1 MKLYYSPGACSL
13 ASHIAAKEEGL
24 ALDLV
29 RVDLKTHRTEHGD
42 DYRRLN
48 PKGYVPALELDD
60 GTLLTENV
68 AILPF
73 IADLRP
79 GVGLAP
85 APQTMARTR
94 LVEWLAF
101 LATELHKSFGP
112 LFHRSSDS
120 LKAEARDT
128 IEKWLAYVGDQFA
141 GRDFLMGDHFTV
153 ADAYLFTIVKWSGP
167 VKFDLSPWPALQ
179 QFQARVAA
187 RPKVYQALKAE
198 HLVKDPAPTAA

>member
-13 ASHIAAKEEGL
+13 APHIAAKEEGL
-24 ALDLV
+24 ALELE
-29 RVDLKTHRTEHGD
+29 RVDLATHRTEHGQ

-79 GVGLAP
+79 EAGLAP
-85 APQTMARTR
+85 APETMARTR

-153 ADAYLFTIVKWSGP
+153 ADAYLFVILRWCEMAQIPLANFP
-167 VKFDLSPWPALQ
+167 VLASYR
-179 QFQARVAA
+179 ARIAA
-187 RPKVYQALKAE
+187 RPAVQAAMREERLK
-198 HLVKDPAPTAA
+198 L

>member
-60 GTLLTENV
+60 GSLLTENV
-68 AILPF
+68 AILIF
-73 IADLRP
+73 IADQRP
-79 GVGLAP
+79 EAGLAP
-85 APQTMARTR
+85 APQSMARTR
-94 LVEWLAF
+94 LIEWLAF

-112 LFHRSSDS
+112 IFHHGDDT
-120 LKAEARDT
+120 LKTEARDT
-128 IEKWLAYVGDQFA
+128 IEKWLVYVAAKLAD
-141 GRDFLMGDHFTV
+141 RDFLMGDHFTV
-153 ADAYLFTIVKWSGP
+153 ADAYLFVMLRWLDLAQIPMSRFP
-167 VKFDLSPWPALQ
+167 VLAAYRAKI
-179 QFQARVAA
+179 AA
-187 RPKVYQALKAE
+187 RPAVQAAMREERLK
-198 HLVKDPAPTAA
+198 L

>member
-13 ASHIAAKEEGL
+13 APHIAAKEEGL

-29 RVDLKTHRTEHGD
+29 RVDLRTHRTEHGE

-60 GTLLTENV
+60 GSLLTENV

-73 IADLRP
+73 IADQRP
-79 GVGLAP
+79 EAGLAP
-85 APQTMARTR
+85 PPQTMARTR
-94 LVEWLAF
+94 LIEWLAF

-112 LFHRSSDS
+112 IFHHGDDI

-128 IEKWLAYVGDQFA
+128 IEKWLAFVADQLA
-141 GRDFLMGDHFTV
+141 GRDFLMGEYFTV
-153 ADAYLFTIVKWSGP
+153 ADAYLFVILRWSDIAQIP
-167 VKFDLSPWPALQ
+167 LSNFPPLASYR
-179 QFQARVAA
+179 ARIAA
-187 RPKVYQALKAE
+187 RPAVQAAMREERLK
-198 HLVKDPAPTAA
+198 P

>member
-13 ASHIAAKEEGL
+13 AAHIAAKEEGR
-24 ALDLV
+24 ALDLE
-29 RVDLKTHRTEHGD
+29 RVDLATHRTEHGQ

-73 IADLRP
+73 IADQRP
-79 GVGLAP
+79 EAGLAP

-94 LVEWLAF
+94 LIEWLAF
-101 LATELHKSFGP
+101 LSNELHKSFGP
-112 LFHRSSDS
+112 IFHRSNES

-128 IEKWLAYVGDQFA
+128 IEKWLAYVADQLA
-141 GRDFLMGDHFTV
+141 GRDFLMGEHFSV
-153 ADAYLFTIVKWSGP
+153 ADAYLFVILRWSETAKIPLGNFP
-167 VKFDLSPWPALQ
+167 VLAAYRAKIM
-179 QFQARVAA
+179 A
-187 RPKVYQALKAE
+187 RPAVQAAIREEQLKR
-198 HLVKDPAPTAA
+198 

>member
-13 ASHIAAKEEGL
+13 AAHIAAKEEGL
-24 ALDLV
+24 ALDLE
-29 RVDLKTHRTEHGD
+29 RVDLATHRTEHGQ

-73 IADLRP
+73 IADQRP
-79 GVGLAP
+79 EAGLAP

-94 LVEWLAF
+94 LIEWLAF
-101 LATELHKSFGP
+101 LSNELHKSFGP
-112 LFHRSSDS
+112 IFHRSNES

-128 IEKWLAYVGDQFA
+128 IEKWLAYVADQLA
-141 GRDFLMGDHFTV
+141 GRDFLMGEHFSV
-153 ADAYLFTIVKWSGP
+153 ADAYLFVILRWSETAKIPLGNFP
-167 VKFDLSPWPALQ
+167 VLAAYRAKI
-179 QFQARVAA
+179 AA
-187 RPKVYQALKAE
+187 RPAVQAAMREEQLKR
-198 HLVKDPAPTAA
+198 

>member
-13 ASHIAAKEEGL
+13 APHIAAKEEGL
-24 ALDLV
+24 ALELE
-29 RVDLKTHRTEHGD
+29 RVDLSTHRTEHGQ

-79 GVGLAP
+79 EAGLAP

-94 LVEWLAF
+94 LVELLAF

-153 ADAYLFTIVKWSGP
+153 ADAYLFVILRWCEMAQIPLANFP
-167 VKFDLSPWPALQ
+167 VLAAYR
-179 QFQARVAA
+179 ARIAA
-187 RPKVYQALKAE
+187 RPAVQAAMREERLK
-198 HLVKDPAPTAA
+198 L

>member
-60 GTLLTENV
+60 GSLLTENV

-73 IADLRP
+73 LADQSP
-79 GVGLAP
+79 EAGLAP
-85 APQTMARTR
+85 PPPTTAPPP
-94 LVEWLAF
+94 LIEWLA
-101 LATELHKSFGP
+101 LPRTEPHKTF
-112 LFHRSSDS
+112 
-120 LKAEARDT
+120 
-128 IEKWLAYVGDQFA
+128 
-141 GRDFLMGDHFTV
+141 
-153 ADAYLFTIVKWSGP
+153 
-167 VKFDLSPWPALQ
+167 
-179 QFQARVAA
+179 
-187 RPKVYQALKAE
+187 RPST
-198 HLVKDPAPTAA
+198 HHGNDPPPPTPPHHV

>member
-13 ASHIAAKEEGL
+13 APHIAAKEEGI
-24 ALDLV
+24 ALDLE
-29 RVDLKTHRTEHGD
+29 RVDLSTHRTEHGQ

-79 GVGLAP
+79 EAGLAP

-120 LKAEARDT
+120 LKTEARET
-128 IEKWLAYVGDQFA
+128 IENWLAYVVDQFA

-153 ADAYLFTIVKWSGP
+153 ADAYLFVILRWCEMAQIPLGNFP
-167 VKFDLSPWPALQ
+167 VLASYR
-179 QFQARVAA
+179 ARIAA
-187 RPKVYQALKAE
+187 RPAVPAAMREERLK
-198 HLVKDPAPTAA
+198 L

>member
-13 ASHIAAKEEGL
+13 APHIAAKEEGL
-24 ALDLV
+24 ALDLE
-29 RVDLKTHRTEHGD
+29 RVDLSTHRTEHGQ

-79 GVGLAP
+79 EAGLAP
-85 APQTMARTR
+85 APETMARTR

-128 IEKWLAYVGDQFA
+128 IERWLAYVGDQFA

-153 ADAYLFTIVKWSGP
+153 ADAYLFVILRWCEMAQIPLAKFP
-167 VKFDLSPWPALQ
+167 VLASYR
-179 QFQARVAA
+179 ARIAA
-187 RPKVYQALKAE
+187 RPAVQAAMKEERLK
-198 HLVKDPAPTAA
+198 L